1 MRKPNKQSKG
11 GSRQISYLINI
22 IKTNGQRFRTL
33 DIDTHRIR
41 GFHMLI
47 RIYLLSYTQ
56 EIRFA
61 HVSVLS
67 AIPVLYYR

>member
-1 MRKPNKQSKG
+1 MRKTNKQSKG

-22 IKTNGQRFRTL
+22 IKNNEQRFRTL
-33 DIDTHRIR
+33 DTHRIR

-47 RIYLLSYTQ
+47 RIYLLNYTQ

-67 AIPVLYYR
+67 AIPVLDYR